1 LIHISGTS
9 ALVLL
14 WGGKEAYK
22 SKLAQ
27 KYLEQL
33 DLSSGYE
40 LYNECSKIW
49 EPYHAI
55 LRNRKFGVFNFV
67 ESILKDNFDA
77 QVVILAAGIAP
88 LSLDII
94 ERFPDAKIFDID
106 IENMPMKKK
115 LFEKVSDGS
124 FENKIEFIES
134 DITNKD
140 ILTESLIQHGWDKN
154 RNTIVIAEG
163 ISYYVTEDELWNA
176 FSVFQTNDKSNFI
189 ILESR
194 VPQEKVCVERR
205 DIQERVWE
213 YLTNALT
220 LKFVTRYYDEKVK
233 EYSEKINAE
242 VIEKH
247 TMKDIEML
255 RFGKNKIFTTDDSG
269 WIEVRKLKI

>member
-1 LIHISGTS
+1 MIHISGTS

-33 DLSSGYE
+33 DLSSGHE

-49 EPYHAI
+49 EPYHEI

-67 ESILKDNFDA
+67 ESILKENSDA
-77 QVVILAAGIAP
+77 QVIVLAAGIAP
-88 LSLDII
+88 LSLDVI
-94 ERFPDAKIFDID
+94 ERFPDAKVFDID

-115 LFEKVSDGS
+115 LFEEVSEGIY
-124 FENKIEFIES
+124 ENKIKFIES

-140 ILTESLIQHGWDKN
+140 VLIEGLTEHGWDKN
-154 RNTIVIAEG
+154 KKSIIIAEG
-163 ISYYVTEDELWNA
+163 ISYYITENELWNA
-176 FSVFQTNDKSNFI
+176 FSLFQSSDKSNFI

-194 VPQEKVCVERR
+194 VPQENVCEERR

-220 LKFVTRYYDEKVK
+220 LKFVTRYFDEKVK
-233 EYSEKINAE
+233 EHAEKINAE
-242 VIEKH
+242 VLEKH

-255 RFGKNKIFTTDDSG
+255 RFGKNEIFTTDDSG
-269 WIEVRKLKI
+269 WIEVRKLRI